1 MKRFNSL
8 INPTVNPTDIRNHEK
23 VRCLV
28 ASAAQCNQNVAR
40 LDDEEIFD
48 DVNDANE
55 EIGEKDGSMDED
67 EVEVE
72 A

>member
-1 MKRFNSL
+1 MFNSL
-8 INPTVNPTDIRNHEK
+8 INPTVNPTDIGNHEK
-23 VRCLV
+23 VCCSV
-28 ASAAQCNQNVAR
+28 ASAAQRNQNVAR
-40 LDDEEIFD
+40 LDDEENFED